1 MKTKTILFL
10 FLLISGMMFAQEV
23 KRVAILET
31 VDKQNN
37 VSYANKIIL
46 RANLSKAITNT
57 AGYEAYDRTDIDAIM
72 GEQNFQRTGLVSND
86 QIKRLGEMT
95 GANYI
100 LVAEA
105 VVVDANNMF
114 ITAKLLDVE
123 TARTIITDNEVIG
136 TSVDAI
142 QKGCVTLAKK
152 LFHEEI
158 KKEIVLVSDEQR
170 VVETASLYDELIC
183 HPKYEQ
189 RFSGIKKYSYG
200 DLQMDEKAFRV
211 FLRNNSPEAYR
222 NYMKATNMIKTGWA
236 VFGVGVAAAV
246 IGGITWS
253 LMGYYDDK
261 HSEALYKCQEY
272 AEQHNCE
279 FYTYSGFSN
288 SLQDIDE
295 TAQKLWK
302 DYERTDPHYLMVS
315 GIVLVSSG
323 GGVALASI
331 PILSVGYNK
340 KNKVYSDFNEEKAI
354 KPNLSLNLQANQD
367 GIGLALSF

>member
-1 MKTKTILFL
+1 MKTKTLLFL
-10 FLLISGMMFAQEV
+10 FLLISGIMSAQV

-142 QKGCVTLAKK
+142 QKGCVALAKK

-183 HPKYEQ
+183 HPKHEQ

-354 KPNLSLNLQANQD
+354 KPDLSLNLQTSHN
-367 GIGLALSF
+367 GIGLALNF

>member
-1 MKTKTILFL
+1 MKTKTLLFL
-10 FLLISGMMFAQEV
+10 FLLISGIMSAQV

-86 QIKRLGEMT
+86 QIKQLGEMT

-142 QKGCVTLAKK
+142 QKGCVALAKK

-183 HPKYEQ
+183 HPKHEQ

-222 NYMKATNMIKTGWA
+222 NYMKATNMIKTGWT
-236 VFGVGVAAAV
+236 VFGVGIAAAV
-246 IGGITWS
+246 IGGISWS
-253 LMGYYDDK
+253 FMGNDATLT
-261 HSEALYKCQEY
+261 E
-272 AEQHNCE
+272 
-279 FYTYSGFSN
+279 
-288 SLQDIDE
+288 
-295 TAQKLWK
+295 
-302 DYERTDPHYLMVS
+302 HYLMVS

-340 KNKVYSDFNEEKAI
+340 KNKVYRDFNEEKAI
-354 KPNLSLNLQANQD
+354 KTDLSLNLQTSHN
-367 GIGLALSF
+367 GIGLALNF